1 MRRAG
6 IPWIFVAALG
16 CGAGACA
23 ATASPPSSQTASA
36 VAEILWLPTGAVLD
50 KDAARP
56 VLIRNGRSIYID
68 GSGAVVF
75 DIEGDCGAVAREIVR
90 HFGQSEWQPRSTQDL
105 NPQLPTSFRIGCQPH
120 GGGIMQLDSGDRP
133 VSQGPYMQWRGE
145 WENEGGDILEYSLG
159 GTGRQ
164 LRGYASYAPRL
175 VVEERR
181 RKLRE
186 LSSAPPT
193 PPPGSRR
200 TY

>member
-1 MRRAG
+1 MRRAD
-6 IPWIFVAALG
+6 IPWIFVVALG

-23 ATASPPSSQTASA
+23 ATGSPPSSQTASA
-36 VAEILWLPTGAVLD
+36 VAEILWLPASAVLD

-75 DIEGDCGAVAREIVR
+75 HIDGDCDAVAREIVR
-90 HFGQSEWQPRSTQDL
+90 HFRESEWQPRSAQDL
-105 NPQLPTSFRIGCQPH
+105 NPRIATSFNIGCQHH
-120 GGGIMQLDSGDRP
+120 GGGIVPTDSNGRP
-133 VSQGPYMQWRGE
+133 VSQGPYMQWHGE
-145 WENEGGDILEYSLG
+145 WENERGDLVTYDVG

-164 LRGYASYAPRL
+164 LRGYASYVPRL
-175 VVEERR
+175 VVDERR

-186 LSSAPPT
+186 PGSAPPT
-193 PPPGSRR
+193 PPGSPR